1 MYSKIRFRTALRSVR
16 GRARTHVRD
25 EQAGELHR
33 ASQRGRAGAAAAAG
47 YAWVNRGK
55 VRLCYGAWGG
65 GDREGHLYSLP
76 ALEYAENRRWYT
88 RPRSSTW
95 CRSGLRTT
103 AIIHQQSKQRARRW
117 QWVVGGM
124 GQFHR
129 RAFDWALD
137 IGSPARGQDSH
148 PDGPRW
154 SPG

>member
-1 MYSKIRFRTALRSVR
+1 MYSKTQFRTALHSVR
-16 GRARTHVRD
+16 GRARMHVRD
-25 EQAGELHR
+25 GQAGELHR
-33 ASQRGRAGAAAAAG
+33 ASHRGRAGAAAAAG

-65 GDREGHLYSLP
+65 GDREGHLYSFP
-76 ALEYAENRRWYT
+76 ALEHAKNRRWY
-88 RPRSSTW
+88 SASVVDLV
-95 CRSGLRTT
+95 SFLRTT

-129 RAFDWALD
+129 RVFDWALD

>member
-76 ALEYAENRRWYT
+76 ALEYAENRRWY
-88 RPRSSTW
+88 SASVVDLV
-95 CRSGLRTT
+95 SFLRTT
-103 AIIHQQSKQRARRW
+103 TLVRQYCKQRTQGQRLGVGDTGAGSNSRRL
-117 QWVVGGM
+117 
-124 GQFHR
+124 GQ
-129 RAFDWALD
+129 LD
-137 IGSPARGQDSH
+137 LGDPAAVQDGHPTLLRGARG
-148 PDGPRW
+148 
-154 SPG
+154 